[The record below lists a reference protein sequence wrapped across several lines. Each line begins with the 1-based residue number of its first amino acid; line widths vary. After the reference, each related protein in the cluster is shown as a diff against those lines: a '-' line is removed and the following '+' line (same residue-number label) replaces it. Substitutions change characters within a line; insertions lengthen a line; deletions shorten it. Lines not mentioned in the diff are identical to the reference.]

1 MDSLNGGGGGFGGIG
16 GDDGADGFGGSGGG
30 AGSALHR
37 SPHSDGMGGLNGD
50 GGGFGGIGG
59 DNGAGGF
66 GGSRGG
72 GGDGGGGGGG
82 GGAGSALHRSPQSVK
97 SCPSRHICVSPS
109 SLPPSTRTTPAS
121 SQIPSFV
128 WSMKFTIQSSNRRLS
143 THVGGG
149 DSGDGGD
156 GGVKGDGGGEGG
168 EGVDGGGDGGG
179 DGVRGSTTVGKTTIS
194 TPCTS
199 TASPKS
205 NMIHAFSD
213 PAPVHSVLAVPS
225 VQTSRTASLED
236 AVMYSCDET
245 ARSSLRRWRRSSTS
259 PTRDDSTLGF
269 WAMVA
274 ESNPPSKNIRVGG
287 R

>member
-1 MDSLNGGGGGFGGIG
+1 LEAHTSRIPGL
-16 GDDGADGFGGSGGG
+16 ASGGSGGG
-30 AGSALHR
+30 
-37 SPHSDGMGGLNGD
+37 GLSGGD
-50 GGGFGGIGG
+50 GGGEGAGEGGVSVDGDEDAGDGG
-59 DNGAGGF
+59 DGGGECAGE
-66 GGSRGG
+66 GG
-72 GGDGGGGGGG
+72 GGGGGIGGGGGGG

-97 SCPSRHICVSPS
+97 SCPSRQMCVSPS

-149 DSGDGGD
+149 DSGEGGN
-156 GGVKGDGGGEGG
+156 GGVKGDGGSEGGEGG
-168 EGVDGGGDGGG
+168 EGGGDGGGGLGGGG

-199 TASPKS
+199 TVSPKS

-225 VQTSRTASLED
+225 VQTSRTASLDD